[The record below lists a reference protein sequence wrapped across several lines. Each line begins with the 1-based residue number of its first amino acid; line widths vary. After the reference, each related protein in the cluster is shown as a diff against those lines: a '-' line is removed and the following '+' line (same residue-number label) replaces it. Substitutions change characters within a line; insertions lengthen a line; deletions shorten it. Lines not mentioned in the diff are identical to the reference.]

1 MEARRSSRK
10 ATQTQRGN
18 ARGGERLSEGT
29 VAAYWPPGVCP
40 GRIARQTKPRQT
52 VLTERRRGAELPER
66 GRRPLIMTVMKI
78 YLRSALLALIATLL
92 ALGGASLHAVE
103 SAPAAHA
110 QVR

>member
-1 MEARRSSRK
+1 
-10 ATQTQRGN
+10 
-18 ARGGERLSEGT
+18 
-29 VAAYWPPGVCP
+29 
-40 GRIARQTKPRQT
+40 
-52 VLTERRRGAELPER
+52 
-66 GRRPLIMTVMKI
+66 MTVMKI